1 MSTFGL
7 RNKNGS
13 CWINAGLQAILR
25 IPDFQKRVND
35 TEEDIDNPV
44 EVCLAE
50 IWASRGDE
58 GLRALY
64 ECVKVCPSM
73 PAGESIGD
81 SHEFIQFL
89 CDKVPFLD
97 TLTRFKVANS
107 IQCDHCDYK
116 DIRPD
121 TLNEFSITPVG
132 GKQTVSDAI
141 AETVKPQSIPDW
153 TCEKCKNKGCHKQ
166 MMFAEFPQVMMFH
179 QTSMGTTTQYTPVIV
194 LNKVRFA
201 LFAIVCF
208 TGSHWFTWGRNL
220 PPGQPWY
227 RFDDSHVQT
236 HTANFMPHDDRMRL
250 LMYYRINE

>member
-1 MSTFGL
+1 MTTFGL

-58 GLRALY
+58 GLKALY

-89 CDKVPFLD
+89 CDKVPFL
-97 TLTRFKVANS
+97 
-107 IQCDHCDYK
+107 
-116 DIRPD
+116 IR
-121 TLNEFSITPVG
+121 
-132 GKQTVSDAI
+132 
-141 AETVKPQSIPDW
+141 
-153 TCEKCKNKGCHKQ
+153 
-166 MMFAEFPQVMMFH
+166 
-179 QTSMGTTTQYTPVIV
+179 
-194 LNKVRFA
+194 
-201 LFAIVCF
+201 
-208 TGSHWFTWGRNL
+208 
-220 PPGQPWY
+220 
-227 RFDDSHVQT
+227 
-236 HTANFMPHDDRMRL
+236 
-250 LMYYRINE
+250 